1 MKLSRRRILQLAA
14 TLPLAGCGLHPLY
27 GTGEGTISV
36 ADDLAAVAVPE
47 QQTRAGQ
54 LVRNQLL
61 IIMGAGTA
69 APLYTLGLTF
79 GERTSGISNLPRT
92 TTSRLQYNLKADF
105 KLTQVSD
112 GKQLLAGNLFS
123 FVQYD
128 TLRQPVADLQAKRDA
143 MERAT
148 TELAQDLRLR
158 IAAYFADRKS

>member
-1 MKLSRRRILQLAA
+1 MSLNRRSLLQLAA
-14 TLPLAGCGLHPLY
+14 TLPLAGCGLRPLY
-27 GTGEGTISV
+27 GTEQGTISV
-36 ADDLAAVAVPE
+36 ASDLAAVAVPE

-61 IIMGAGTA
+61 IIMGAGNA
-69 APLYTLGLTF
+69 SPLYTLDLKFT
-79 GERTSGISNLPRT
+79 ERNSSVSSLPRT
-92 TTSRLQYNLKADF
+92 TTNRVQYNLSVAY
-105 KLTQVSD
+105 KLTKITD
-112 GKQLLAGNLFS
+112 AKQLLAGSLFS

-158 IAAYFADRKS
+158 VAAYFADLKT